1 MKIYVQSAG
10 KTIQHD
16 YDWKGDFDETTKLT
30 DSNPPRSWHGNL
42 KEGDKA
48 LALLAGYADG
58 TWHVE
63 YRNLILPGVTDFR
76 GRQIVQ
82 NIIFSGLQSSNAV
95 RALVHAYLDIELQF
109 KNTGRPVGR
118 ICPELA
124 ACYSATDD
132 GDFAFDC
139 RKAEDWAK
147 KIIDGYKPDALRET
161 KSQRIQGSFN
171 PASENELQQ
180 LHELIDALELVA
192 STGLQIAFSQVSIVR
207 EPSLRLNLGYTNLKG
222 ARKEIEP
229 PKPKSPKP
237 STRTHAPNLQEIK
250 ECLDKAEKW
259 VENSNLPNPIKKT
272 IPQLKKLI
280 PIFLLLT
287 LVGVGVLLF
296 FQFSTKQE
304 QHIAVKSTPVTA
316 TITIHQKGEQNQD
329 KKAALTGDAC
339 DEKNASIDTTNAAP
353 QGKAVGL

>member
-10 KTIQHD
+10 KTIQYD

-48 LALLAGYADG
+48 LGLLAGYADG
-58 TWHVE
+58 AWHVE

-109 KNTGRPVGR
+109 KNSGRPVGR

-132 GDFAFDC
+132 GDFSFDC

-161 KSQRIQGSFN
+161 KSQRIQGKFN
-171 PASENELQQ
+171 PASEDEIQQ

-237 STRTHAPNLQEIK
+237 ST
-250 ECLDKAEKW
+250 
-259 VENSNLPNPIKKT
+259 
-272 IPQLKKLI
+272 KKLI

-339 DEKNASIDTTNAAP
+339 DEKNESIDTTNAAP
-353 QGKAVGL
+353 QGKAEGL